1 MIAKNGT
8 IEQDLKELPKA
19 SPNDGCEMYMH
30 CGERPS
36 LSLSIGIDPLP
47 KPNPNWDT
55 AFIPDVINHL
65 YL

>member
-8 IEQDLKELPKA
+8 IEQHLKELPKA
-19 SPNDGCEMYMH
+19 SYSPNDGCEMYMH

-36 LSLSIGIDPLP
+36 PPLSLSP